1 MVFIW
6 LIALFVFVPCYSTA
20 SGQADEWSADVATF
34 IEQRDLCDHFRGEEP
49 YDEERRK
56 FLEKNIIERCTGTDG
71 KLANLKEK
79 YRGNSVVIERLSVY
93 EEDIEPN
100 NGLIPNQ

>member
-1 MVFIW
+1 MIFRL
-6 LIALFVFVPCYSTA
+6 LIALFVFGPCYSAA
-20 SGQADEWSADVATF
+20 SDQTYEWPADVSAF

-56 FLEKNIIERCTGTDG
+56 FLEKNIVELCTGTDR
-71 KLANLKEK
+71 KLADLKEK
-79 YRGNSVVIERLSVY
+79 YRGNSAIIERLFLY

-100 NGLIPNQ
+100 N